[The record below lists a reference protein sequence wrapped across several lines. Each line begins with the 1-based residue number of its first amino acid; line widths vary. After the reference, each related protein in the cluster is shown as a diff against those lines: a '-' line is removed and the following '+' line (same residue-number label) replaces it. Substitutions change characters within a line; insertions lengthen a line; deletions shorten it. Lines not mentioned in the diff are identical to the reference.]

1 MQGVIPQTRRKALI
15 FLPRRKKNMC
25 QFVLFAL
32 ALHVVMTKGTSFSD
46 RKVDLGP
53 ICQSMWNAA
62 GDNLKIGKEIV
73 IYKGSSN
80 KYPLITVTELGK
92 KKMQRRIYVK
102 FKDLLN
108 SYEADESKAGKPSEQ
123 EAFIDAVSVKGGPM
137 EIAFKYIK
145 DLGKISFQNL
155 DQFKPILKKIWF
167 DKCSKKGRGPNIC
180 GFKHTFVGEVRYDGP
195 KKNMIVEGFHN
206 WIHFVSEEMAR
217 KLSYFPPPSKFVH
230 GPPALISANFE
241 WRGAK
246 KPDGS
251 SFFIGTSPAFEMALY
266 TACFFRSSP
275 AFEMAFNDGCPLRSP
290 ECTCQINRERL
301 RIIATNCNGYVG
313 TAYPKL

>member
-1 MQGVIPQTRRKALI
+1 
-15 FLPRRKKNMC
+15 MC

-46 RKVDLGP
+46 RKVDLGS
-53 ICQSMWNAA
+53 ICQRMWNAA

-73 IYKGSSN
+73 INKGSSK

-102 FKDLLN
+102 FKALLN
-108 SYEADESKAGKPSEQ
+108 SYEAEESKEGKPSEQ

-145 DLGKISFQNL
+145 EKGKISIQNL
-155 DQFKPILKKIWF
+155 DQFKPILKKMWF

-180 GFKHTFVGEVRYDGP
+180 GFKHTFVGEVRSDG
-195 KKNMIVEGFHN
+195 KIVEGFHN

-217 KLSYFPPPSKFVH
+217 KLSYFPPPKEFVH
-230 GPPALISANFE
+230 GPPALTSVNFE

-275 AFEMAFNDGCPLRSP
+275 AFEMAFYGGCPLRSP
-290 ECTCQINRERL
+290 ECTCQINKERL

>member
-102 FKDLLN
+102 FKALLN
-108 SYEADESKAGKPSEQ
+108 NYEADENKPEKTSAVEFREE
-123 EAFIDAVSVKGGPM
+123 EAFIDAVSVRGGPM

-145 DLGKISFQNL
+145 EEGKISSQNL
-155 DQFKPILKKIWF
+155 DQFKLILKKMWF
-167 DKCSKKGRGPNIC
+167 GKFAKRGRGTYFS
-180 GFKHTFVGEVRYDGP
+180 GFEHTFVGETSYDWRT
-195 KKNMIVEGFHN
+195 KSKITKGFHN
-206 WIHFVSEEMAR
+206 WIQLISEKEAGR
-217 KLSYFPPPSKFVH
+217 LIYYPPPIRKFVNNQL
-230 GPPALISANFE
+230 AIVWAKLQ
-241 WRGAK
+241 WRGAYK
-246 KPDGS
+246 ASGS

-266 TACFFRSSP
+266 TACFFRSSQC
-275 AFEMAFNDGCPLRSP
+275 ACRINGKPL
-290 ECTCQINRERL
+290 TITAINYQRK
-301 RIIATNCNGYVG
+301 GYVL
-313 TAYPKL
+313 TAYPRL